1 MNIKPILT
9 RSLTPT
15 SGCALDPCVEEVSW
29 VGWRLESASPNMI
42 TSDNAVEDA
51 NALFDRILEMA
62 WLPGRMVAIS
72 EVAVDFSEGFPRV
85 EVHLC
90 LAVMGPLGTTAEEA
104 SSLADLVHRR
114 IHASGRPY
122 RASMV
127 DAASVL
133 ELSDEQFKHTALIRQ
148 RTVSLNVESSRGDV
162 EVLSRWNPIY
172 SPWVN
177 ITTAL
182 LTRRVSTR
190 VRATVLPTEL
200 NVADRFYLDE
210 MLRRA
215 ESVRDALV
223 DSPGHRLPV
232 ERAIA
237 TLVDLQQSF
246 STPVLCAEVAVMSA
260 EPLPELFLRDIGS
273 SLTSEVDVVRRGGHT
288 VVAGQQL
295 MLGGFEIERNPQN
308 LAAAAR
314 TGLPM
319 RGGLDERNLSDLIT
333 LSESPIGWP
342 IPING
347 PIPTIPGGTVRS
359 LAVPAGLSDGIP
371 IGTGAGGLRVHL
383 PHKALGRH
391 TFVTGTTGTGKS
403 TVMSACALDD
413 LRNDHAFLY
422 LDPHGDVAER
432 IGAFADMLDV
442 LVVSIDPNDP
452 VTDQLQLVPRL
463 KEDRS
468 NYAEC
473 QDAARRICDAIVAS
487 LPDKAW
493 AGPRWYQI
501 ALPIVMLAMA
511 HGVTIG
517 DAVRWVQDEGELK
530 RRLNHP
536 GLLRSDVSALSGL
549 IASRSSE
556 ATEVRDWVT
565 SKFGPLMGISVE
577 RVVAR
582 AGAGA
587 SVAEVLELGVPVI
600 VNLSALAHS
609 QASLVGHL
617 ILSAVL
623 EAAMERP
630 AGSGNSLRAYV
641 DEAQRFVVHSMQR
654 VQAEGRKFGISLALA
669 TQSLRAL
676 DPVLSDI
683 ASSAAVQVA
692 FRQTPDSAG
701 TLAPLIGIPPREL
714 TDLPDL
720 HAYVKVAGEATCSV
734 QADPYP
740 PMPPQRPR
748 SVPGATVSTSSRQ
761 AAVLEPMEPSAG
773 AGTHDVERAERCGW
787 SDLPTE

>member
-1 MNIKPILT
+1 MNLKPILT
-9 RSLTPT
+9 RPLTPT

-29 VGWRLESASPNMI
+29 VAWRLESASPNMI

-62 WLPGRMVAIS
+62 WLPGRVVAVS
-72 EVAVDFSEGFPRV
+72 EVAVDFKEGFPQL

-90 LAVMGPLGTTAEEA
+90 LAVMGPLGTTADEA

-122 RASMV
+122 RAAMV

-133 ELSDEQFKHTALIRQ
+133 EFSDDQVKHAALIRQ

-182 LTRRVSTR
+182 LTRRVPTR

-215 ESVRDALV
+215 ESARDALV
-223 DSPGHRLPV
+223 ESPGHRFPV

-237 TLVDLQQSF
+237 TVVDLQQSF
-246 STPVLCAEVAVMSA
+246 STPVLCAEVAVVSA

-295 MLGGFEIERNPQN
+295 MLGGFEIERNPIH
-308 LAAAAR
+308 LAAAA
-314 TGLPM
+314 TMGLPI
-319 RGGLDERNLSDLIT
+319 RGGVAERTLSDLIT

-347 PIPTIPGGTVRS
+347 PIPTIPAGTVRS
-359 LAVPAGLSDGIP
+359 LAVPRGLSDGIP
-371 IGTGAGGLRVHL
+371 IGDGAGGLRVHL

-391 TFVTGTTGTGKS
+391 TFITGTTGTGKS

-413 LRNDHAFLY
+413 LRNERAFLY
-422 LDPHGDVAER
+422 LDPHGDAAER
-432 IGAFADMLDV
+432 ISAFADLLDV
-442 LVVSIDPNDP
+442 LVITVDPNDDD
-452 VTDQLQLVPRL
+452 TDQLQLLPRL
-463 KEDRS
+463 RRDRS

-487 LPDKAW
+487 LPDKTW

-501 ALPIVMLAMA
+501 ALPIIMLAMA
-511 HGVTIG
+511 HGGTIG
-517 DAVRWVQDEGELK
+517 DAVRWVQDEDELK
-530 RRLNHP
+530 SRLRHP
-536 GLLRSDVSALSGL
+536 ALTSPDTSALSSL
-549 IASRSSE
+549 LSSRMSDSVG
-556 ATEVRDWVT
+556 VRDWVI
-565 SKFGPLMGISVE
+565 SKFGPLMGVSVE

-582 AGAGA
+582 AGSGV
-587 SVAEVLELGVPVI
+587 SVAEVLELGAPVI
-600 VNLSALAHS
+600 VNLSGLAHS
-609 QASLVGHL
+609 EASLVGHL

-623 EAAMERP
+623 GSAMERP
-630 AGSGNSLRAYV
+630 AGTGNPLRAYV

-654 VQAEGRKFGISLALA
+654 VQAEGRKFGVSLALA

-692 FRQTPDSAG
+692 FRQTPDSAS
-701 TLAPLIGIPPREL
+701 TLSQLIGIPAREL

-720 HAYVKVAGEATCSV
+720 HAYIKVAGESTCSV

-740 PMPPQRPR
+740 PTPPRRARTRRPR
-748 SVPGATVSTSSRQ
+748 AVAESALSPAEEMIPQDTFAQ
-761 AAVLEPMEPSAG
+761 AATDDSWAFP
-773 AGTHDVERAERCGW
+773 DVVDG
-787 SDLPTE
+787 LF

>member
-1 MNIKPILT
+1 MNTKPVWT

-15 SGCALDPCVEEVSW
+15 SGCAMDPCVEEVSW
-29 VGWRLESASPNMI
+29 IAWRLASASPNMI
-42 TSDNAVEDA
+42 TSDSAVEDA

-72 EVAVDFSEGFPRV
+72 EVAVDFSEGFPKLD
-85 EVHLC
+85 VHLC
-90 LAVMGPLGTTAEEA
+90 LAVLGPLGTTAEEA

-127 DAASVL
+127 EAASVL
-133 ELSDEQFKHTALIRQ
+133 NLADEQFAHTAVIRQ
-148 RTVSLNVESSRGDV
+148 RTVSLDVESSRGDV
-162 EVLSRWNPIY
+162 EVLSRWNPVY

-177 ITTAL
+177 VTTAL
-182 LTRRVSTR
+182 LTRRVPTR

-200 NVADRFYLDE
+200 NVADRLYLDE

-215 ESVRDALV
+215 ESARDALGQ
-223 DSPGHRLPV
+223 SPGHRFPV

-273 SLTSEVDVVRRGGHT
+273 SLTSEVDVVRRAGHT
-288 VVAGQQL
+288 VVAGQHL
-295 MLGGFEIERNPQN
+295 MLGGFEIERNPRH
-308 LAAAAR
+308 LARAAR
-314 TGLPM
+314 TGLPV
-319 RGGLDERNLSDLIT
+319 RGGITERTLSDLIT

-347 PIPTIPGGTVRS
+347 PIPTIPAGTVRS
-359 LAVPAGLSDGIP
+359 LAVSRGLSEGIA
-371 IGTGAGGLRVHL
+371 IGDGAGGLRVHL
-383 PHKALGRH
+383 PHKALARH
-391 TFVTGTTGTGKS
+391 MFVTGTTGTGKS

-413 LRNDHAFLY
+413 LRNERAFLY
-422 LDPHGDVAER
+422 LDPHGDAAER
-432 IGAFADMLDV
+432 ICAFADLLDV
-442 LVVSIDPNDP
+442 LVITIDPNDDD
-452 VTDQLQLVPRL
+452 TDQLQLLPRL
-463 KEDRS
+463 RLDRS

-473 QDAARRICDAIVAS
+473 QEAARRICDAIVAS
-487 LPDKAW
+487 LPDKTW

-501 ALPIVMLAMA
+501 ALPIIMLAMA
-511 HGVTIG
+511 HGATIG
-517 DAVRWVQDEGELK
+517 DAVRWVQDEDE
-530 RRLNHP
+530 
-536 GLLRSDVSALSGL
+536 LRSRLRHPALTGPDTSAL
-549 IASRSSE
+549 ASLLSSRMIDSVG
-556 ATEVRDWVT
+556 VRDWVV
-565 SKFGPLMGISVE
+565 SKFGPLVGVSVE

-582 AGAGA
+582 AGAGV

-609 QASLVGHL
+609 EASLVGHL

-623 EAAMERP
+623 ECAMERP
-630 AGSGNSLRAYV
+630 AGTGNPLRAYV
-641 DEAQRFVVHSMQR
+641 DEAQRFVVQSMQR
-654 VQAEGRKFGISLALA
+654 VQAEGRKFGVGLALA

-692 FRQTPDSAG
+692 FRQTPDSACA
-701 TLAPLIGIPPREL
+701 LSQLIGVPAREL

-720 HAYVKVAGEATCSV
+720 HAYIKVAGESTCSV
-734 QADPYP
+734 EADPYP
-740 PMPPQRPR
+740 RPPPR
-748 SVPGATVSTSSRQ
+748 SIRARHSRAVTDSSTAPAGEASAQ
-761 AAVLEPMEPSAG
+761 DAVTPAAPDELLTFP
-773 AGTHDVERAERCGW
+773 DVVDG
-787 SDLPTE
+787 LF

>member
-1 MNIKPILT
+1 MNSKPVLT
-9 RSLTPT
+9 RALTPM
-15 SGCALDPCVEEVSW
+15 SGCALDPCVEEASW
-29 VGWRLESASPNMI
+29 IAWRLESASPNMI
-42 TSDNAVEDA
+42 TSDSSIEDA
-51 NALFDRILEMA
+51 NGLFDRILEMA

-72 EVAVDFSEGFPRV
+72 EVGVEFNEGFPQL

-90 LAVMGPLGTTAEEA
+90 LAVMGPSGTTAEEA
-104 SSLADLVHRR
+104 SSLADLVDRR

-127 DAASVL
+127 DATSVL
-133 ELSDEQFKHTALIRQ
+133 DLADNKFTHTALIRQ
-148 RTVSLNVESSRGDV
+148 RTVSLDVESSRSDI
-162 EVLSRWNPIY
+162 EVLSRWNPIS

-182 LTRRVSTR
+182 LTRTAPTR

-200 NVADRFYLDE
+200 NVTDRLHLDE
-210 MLRRA
+210 LLQRA
-215 ESVRDALV
+215 ESARDAIA
-223 DSPGHRLPV
+223 DSPGHRFPV
-232 ERAIA
+232 ERAVA

-246 STPVLCAEVAVMSA
+246 STPVLCVEVAVLST
-260 EPLPELFLRDIGS
+260 ESLPELFLRDIGS

-295 MLGGFEIERNPQN
+295 MLGGFDIERNPRN
-308 LAAAAR
+308 LATAVR
-314 TGLPM
+314 TGLPV
-319 RGGLDERNLSDLIT
+319 RGGLDERSLSDLIT

-347 PIPTIPGGTVRS
+347 PIPTIPVGTVRS
-359 LAVPAGLSDGIP
+359 LAVPRGLSEGIA

-391 TFVTGTTGTGKS
+391 MFITGTTGTGKS

-413 LRNDHAFLY
+413 LRNERAFLY

-432 IGAFADMLDV
+432 ISAFADLLDV
-442 LVVSIDPNDP
+442 LVISVDPNDAD
-452 VTDQLQLVPRL
+452 TDQLQLLPRL
-463 KEDRS
+463 RRDRS

-487 LPDKAW
+487 LPDKTW

-511 HGVTIG
+511 HGETIG
-517 DAVRWVQDEGELK
+517 EAIRWVQDEDELK
-530 RRLNHP
+530 HRLKHP
-536 GLLRSDVSALSGL
+536 ALTGPDKSAL
-549 IASRSSE
+549 ASLMSSRMSDSVG
-556 ATEVRDWVT
+556 VRDWVT
-565 SKFGPLMGISVE
+565 SKFGPLMGVSVE

-582 AGAGA
+582 AGAGV
-587 SVAEVLELGVPVI
+587 SIAEVLEIGAPVL

-609 QASLVGHL
+609 EASLVGHL

-623 EAAMERP
+623 DSAMERP
-630 AGSGNSLRAYV
+630 IGTGDPLRAYV

-654 VQAEGRKFGISLALA
+654 VQAEGRKFGVSLALA

-692 FRQTPDSAG
+692 FRQTPYSAS
-701 TLAPLIGIPPREL
+701 TLSQLIGVPSREL

-720 HAYVKVAGEATCSV
+720 HAYIKVAGESTCSV

-740 PMPPQRPR
+740 PTPARRVRTPRVVPDSPAVPDVDVTDSVSERLEESLGVPR
-748 SVPGATVSTSSRQ
+748 SSLR
-761 AAVLEPMEPSAG
+761 
-773 AGTHDVERAERCGW
+773 
-787 SDLPTE
+787 